1 MVCLYLTPS
10 LLSLPSLVSAPI
22 SLYLTFPLPSFSS
35 KPSIPFLSPSIPSS
49 IPTFP
54 LPSLQPFFL
63 AHILFV
69 NSIGLVMVVL
79 LMYLL
84 YLLKHQ
90 SRTQTQEK
98 QKIRSLLSSWR
109 DLIQELQGKKYTH
122 TYTHACIIIKITV
135 MILTLNRYIMYI
147 SVHLCIVVLLKRK
160 WESKLQTLL
169 RYCIDVFTYCIY
181 VHVCMYVYICICMY
195 VHVCMYVIMYVCSM
209 YMYVC
214 MCVVCT
220 CMYVC
225 MYVFMYVCM

>member
-1 MVCLYLTPS
+1 MVCLYLTLS

-54 LPSLQPFFL
+54 LSSLQPFFL

-84 YLLKHQ
+84 YLLKHL

-122 TYTHACIIIKITV
+122 TYTHTCIIIKITV

-147 SVHLCIVVLLKRK
+147 SVHLCIVVLPKRK

-169 RYCIDVFTYCIY
+169 RYMYCIDVFTYCIY

-195 VHVCMYVIMYVCSM
+195 MYVHVCTCVYVRN
-209 YMYVC
+209 YVC
-214 MCVVCT
+214 M
-220 CMYVC
+220 
-225 MYVFMYVCM
+225 